1 MRMLVGAGAGL
12 SGGVRSVAAVPG
24 QGLWENA
31 VGQAGPFLWDVSPL
45 V

>member
-1 MRMLVGAGAGL
+1 MRMLRGAALVL
-12 SGGVRSVAAVPG
+12 SGGVRSVVVVPG

-31 VGQAGPFLWDVSPL
+31 VGQAESFLWAASPL

>member
-1 MRMLVGAGAGL
+1 MRMLVGAGAVL

-24 QGLWENA
+24 QGLWESA
-31 VGQAGPFLWDVSPL
+31 VGQAGPFLWAVSPL